1 VKRRRGVV
9 GKGQESAEIVG
20 SEGTSSCGD
29 CHKPNRHA
37 RSTTRSETAVL
48 RSELHTGLNAHC
60 EPRSTWS
67 KEVRE
72 SPVADER
79 DAGAKNDSRAGGHEA
94 HFLDANDATR
104 RKADAKGRAK
114 HDSELQHSSGT
125 PDKKVD
131 SGEEL
136 KYNDEQLARTIFV
149 GNVHIVS
156 AQKATTKKLAAHF
169 QQCVRLCRCLFVQG
183 QSGMC
188 SPM

>member
-1 VKRRRGVV
+1 VKRRRGFV
-9 GKGQESAEIVG
+9 GKAQESAEIVG
-20 SEGTSSCGD
+20 SEGTSTCGD

-37 RSTTRSETAVL
+37 RSTTKSETAVL
-48 RSELHTGLNAHC
+48 RSELRTGLNAQC
-60 EPRSTWS
+60 EPRSAWS
-67 KEVRE
+67 KEVRA

-79 DAGAKNDSRAGGHEA
+79 DAGAENESRAGGHEA
-94 HFLDANDATR
+94 HFIDANDATR

-114 HDSELQHSSGT
+114 HDSELPHSSGT
-125 PDKKVD
+125 PDNKV
-131 SGEEL
+131 EEL

-183 QSGMC
+183 QRGMC
-188 SPM
+188 ST